1 LSQELVIHKSPEGNH
16 LFYKFM
22 PLEIIIHLAAVGLLA
37 WHFEIH
43 LQDPV
48 FTWFIY
54 GLAAVCLARMA
65 ILFAIKLY
73 DHFRIE
79 GAGLT
84 GTLMLYGNNFI
95 AGGVWGAAF
104 IWLPANITTVS
115 FDEPL
120 FPLIIAGVLGATLAG
135 AALQA
140 SLFATFALP
149 CLTPLIVYSSYS
161 QPLKT
166 TSIWLFLAAAA
177 VVSVWVSSRLE
188 NVFTRYRSLSR
199 QNTTLL
205 QDLTVAKHQ
214 AEADHKTIEHANN
227 ALKQEVVERKAA
239 EEKIRA
245 SERET
250 ARILQDMQE
259 TYFQVNEAGE
269 IIRISPSVHTLLGY
283 NEREILG
290 TQFASWFP
298 NPRASAE
305 FSKML
310 RDKGGVIQNHETRLR
325 HRFDQDIWVSINAH
339 SSGFQTGRS
348 IGFEGTIRDITQ
360 NKLAAEALHR
370 EKERLHVTLE
380 SIGDGVITT
389 DINRKVE
396 YLNPVAEWMTGWSE
410 ESARGKP
417 ITTVFNLVDENTNR
431 PVALPL
437 KQWLAEGKRSDLGNP
452 VVLLNNKHER
462 TYTIELKG
470 SPISD
475 LKGKVIGS
483 VLVFRNVSKLHTL
496 TKQLSYQAS
505 HDALTG
511 LINRKEFESRVKH
524 AINSAQKDGK
534 NHALC
539 YVDLDQFKIVNDT
552 CGHHA
557 GDELLIQV
565 TAQLNDALRE
575 SDTLA
580 RLGGDEFGLLLI
592 GCPLDRAVQV
602 AENIRKLVEKFR
614 FIWDDRVFRIG
625 ASIGLVAITPKTT
638 GLVEL
643 LSAADSACYVA
654 KESGRNQVHVYRP
667 DDQAIADRQGQMQW
681 THRIQTALEE
691 NRFELHFQSIIPV
704 TNNASA
710 GLSGE
715 LLIRMVENPAS
726 QKKKLIMPTA
736 FIPAAERYQLMP
748 KIDQWVIVNALNEL
762 KSLGLTKSSQSQRQW
777 DMCFINL
784 SGQSIGDQK
793 VLDVILKTLETTQV
807 PPSILCFE
815 ITESSVIA
823 NLENA
828 NQFITTLKSV
838 GCRFALDDFG
848 TGLSSFAYLKN
859 LPVDFLK
866 LDGELVRD
874 IATDKASYAMVD
886 AINRVAHVMG
896 MKTIAEH
903 VETEDIL
910 QALRRM
916 GVDYAQG
923 FGIEPPVSFK
933 WTSLPLTKAS

>member
-1 LSQELVIHKSPEGNH
+1 MIHKSPEGNL

-22 PLEIIIHLAAVGLLA
+22 PLEIIFHLTAVALLA
-37 WHFEIH
+37 LQYQH
-43 LQDPV
+43 LIQDNV
-48 FTWFIY
+48 FLSFLH
-54 GLAAVCLARMA
+54 GLVGISVCRLVV
-65 ILFAIKLY
+65 LFAVKIY
-73 DHFRIE
+73 DDNKIE
-79 GAGLT
+79 GAGLI
-84 GTLMLYGNNFI
+84 GTLTLYFNNI
-95 AGGVWGAAF
+95 LSGGFWAAAI
-104 IWLPANITTVS
+104 IWLTHSMASIS

-120 FPLIIAGVLGATLAG
+120 FPLIIAGLLAASLAG

-140 SLFATFALP
+140 LLFAAFAIP
-149 CLTPLIVYSSYS
+149 CLSLLVLYAAYT

-166 TSIWLFLAAAA
+166 VFIWVFLAFAALL
-177 VVSVWVSSRLE
+177 SFWVSSRLE
-188 NVFTRYRSLSR
+188 SVFSRYRALSR
-199 QNTTLL
+199 QNTNLV
-205 QDLTVAKHQ
+205 QDLATAKHQ
-214 AEADHKTIEHANN
+214 AEANRISIEKAND
-227 ALKQEVVERKAA
+227 ALKQEVIERKAA

-259 TYFQVNEAGE
+259 TYFQVDRNGE
-269 IIRISPSVHTLLGY
+269 IIRLSPSVQYLLGCS
-283 NEREILG
+283 EGEVLG
-290 TQFASWFP
+290 SKFAELFAQPQHSNGFLK
-298 NPRASAE
+298 A
-305 FSKML
+305 L
-310 RDKGGVIQNHETRLR
+310 RNSGGIIQNHETRLHTR
-325 HRFDQDIWVSINAH
+325 LDQDIWVSINAH
-339 SSGFQTGRS
+339 FSNGRLDACE
-348 IGFEGTIRDITQ
+348 GFEGTIRDITE
-360 NKLAAEALHR
+360 NKLAAEALHQ

-410 ESARGKP
+410 EHARGKP
-417 ITTVFNLVDENTNR
+417 ITTVFKLADESTNR

-437 KQWLAEGKRSDLGNP
+437 KKWLEQGKRSELGNP
-452 VVLLNNKHER
+452 VVLLNKKQER
-462 TYTIELKG
+462 TFTIEVKG

-475 LKGKVIGS
+475 LKGNVIGT

-496 TKQLSYQAS
+496 TKQLTYQAS
-505 HDALTG
+505 HDSLTG
-511 LINRKEFESRVKH
+511 LINRKEFESRVKQ

-534 NHALC
+534 SHALC

-557 GDELLIQV
+557 GDELLIQL
-565 TAQLNDALRE
+565 TNQLKDALRE

-580 RLGGDEFGLLLI
+580 RLGGDEFGVLLV
-592 GCPLDRAVQV
+592 GCPLDRAKQV
-602 AENIRKLVEKFR
+602 AENIRQMVEKFK
-614 FIWDDRVFRIG
+614 FIWDDRLFRVG
-625 ASIGLVAITPKTT
+625 ASIGLVAITPKTS

-654 KESGRNQVHVYRP
+654 KENGRNQVHVYRP
-667 DDQAIADRQGQMQW
+667 DDQAIADRKGQMQW
-681 THRIQTALEE
+681 THRIQSALEQ
-691 NRFELHFQSIIPV
+691 NRFELHFQSIVPLQDISSPV
-704 TNNASA
+704 
-710 GLSGE
+710 LSGE
-715 LLIRMVENPAS
+715 LLIRMVENSAGRE
-726 QKKKLIMPTA
+726 KKLVMPTA

-748 KIDQWVIVNALNEL
+748 KIDQWVIVNALDALDKLQFDVKER
-762 KSLGLTKSSQSQRQW
+762 G
-777 DMCFINL
+777 MCYINL
-784 SGQSIGDQK
+784 SGQSIGDTK
-793 VLDVILKTLETTQV
+793 ILDVIVSTLKKTNV

-828 NQFITTLKSV
+828 HQFITTLKAM

-866 LDGELVRD
+866 LDGELVKD
-874 IATDKASYAMVD
+874 VATDKGSYAMVD
-886 AINRVAHVMG
+886 AINHVAHVLE

-903 VETEDIL
+903 VESEETIHAL
-910 QALRRM
+910 QRI

-933 WTSLPLTKAS
+933 WTALPMTKAS